1 MKKFVASQI
10 LLPALIIVVGIL
22 AQPGYS
28 QPADEYSCPCH
39 NRFLLVSIMEPDSAD
54 SVDSVAVALK
64 SPSTALTHS
73 LIGTL
78 VPLPT
83 IVLTFPGIIFGPS
96 LGYFYA
102 DMSGRA
108 WTGIGLR
115 AVGVGG
121 MASSFVICGWDC
133 GPGQK
138 GYDAAWAVFIAG
150 GALAVGSA
158 IYDLAT
164 VKPNVRKHNDR
175 IKSGPNVSFGLR
187 YYADA
192 RAAGIGIAL
201 TF

>member
-1 MKKFVASQI
+1 MKQFVASQI

-22 AQPGYS
+22 TEPGYS
-28 QPADEYSCPCH
+28 QPSGEISCPCH
-39 NRFLLVSIMEPDSAD
+39 NRFLLASAMEPDSAD
-54 SVDSVAVALK
+54 SVDSVSVVLK
-64 SPSTALTHS
+64 SPSAALAHS

-102 DMSGRA
+102 GMSGRA

-138 GYDAAWAVFIAG
+138 GYDIAWAVFIAG

-158 IYDLAT
+158 IYDLAS
-164 VKPNVRKHNDR
+164 VKPNVRKHNDK
-175 IKSGPNVSFGLR
+175 IKSGLGVSIGLR

-192 RAAGIGIAL
+192 RAPGIAIAL